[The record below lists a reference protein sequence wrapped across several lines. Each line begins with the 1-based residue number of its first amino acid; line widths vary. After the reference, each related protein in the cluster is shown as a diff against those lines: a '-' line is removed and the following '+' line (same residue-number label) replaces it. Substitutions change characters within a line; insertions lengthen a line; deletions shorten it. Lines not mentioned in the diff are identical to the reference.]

1 MAVGDRIKRVRN
13 FRGMTMKEL
22 GMAVGFDEKS
32 ADVRVAQYE
41 NNSRKPKEELMQ
53 KIAAALDVSVA
64 YLEDP
69 TMNDAEGILHALFEL
84 DDQYPWMHLV
94 ETVDNTDADLP
105 HKRVAVCFDYNILDS
120 FMTEWMLRKQQLRAR
135 GDHPRGISGV
145 EAELA
150 FHRRRLREVQTEKSV
165 EKRIKT

>member
-32 ADVRVAQYE
+32 ADVRIAQYE
-41 NNSRKPKEELMQ
+41 NNSRKPKEELMR

-94 ETVDNTDADLP
+94 ETVDNTTCRISAWQSALITTSLTASWLSGCSVSSSSGAGRSP
-105 HKRVAVCFDYNILDS
+105 
-120 FMTEWMLRKQQLRAR
+120 AR
-135 GDHPRGISGV
+135 NTRNGS
-145 EAELA
+145 
-150 FHRRRLREVQTEKSV
+150 
-165 EKRIKT
+165 

>member
-32 ADVRVAQYE
+32 ADVRIAQYE
-41 NNSRKPKEELMQ
+41 NNSRKPKEELMR

-105 HKRVAVCFDYNILDS
+105 HNTTLNLKTFDYPLTTSNAFDHIC
-120 FMTEWMLRKQQLRAR
+120 RQQTYGFA
-135 GDHPRGISGV
+135 
-145 EAELA
+145 
-150 FHRRRLREVQTEKSV
+150 
-165 EKRIKT
+165 

>member
-1 MAVGDRIKRVRN
+1 
-13 FRGMTMKEL
+13 
-22 GMAVGFDEKS
+22 MAVGFDEKS
-32 ADVRVAQYE
+32 ADVRIAQYE
-41 NNSRKPKEELMQ
+41 NNSRKPKEELMR

-120 FMTEWMLRKQQLRAR
+120 FMAEWMLRKQQLRRREITREEYQEWKLNWPSTA
-135 GDHPRGISGV
+135 DDSGKFKPKKAWRK
-145 EAELA
+145 E
-150 FHRRRLREVQTEKSV
+150 
-165 EKRIKT
+165 

>member
-1 MAVGDRIKRVRN
+1 M
-13 FRGMTMKEL
+13 
-22 GMAVGFDEKS
+22 
-32 ADVRVAQYE
+32 
-41 NNSRKPKEELMQ
+41 
-53 KIAAALDVSVA
+53 A

-120 FMTEWMLRKQQLRAR
+120 FMAEWMLRKQQLR
-135 GDHPRGISGV
+135 
-145 EAELA
+145 
-150 FHRRRLREVQTEKSV
+150 RREITREEYQEWKLNWPSTADDCGKFKPKKAWRKE
-165 EKRIKT
+165 

>member
-120 FMTEWMLRKQQLRAR
+120 FMAEWMLRKQQLRAR

>member
-32 ADVRVAQYE
+32 ADVRIAQYE
-41 NNSRKPKEELMQ
+41 NNSRKPKEELMR

-64 YLEDP
+64 Y
-69 TMNDAEGILHALFEL
+69 LFEL

-105 HKRVAVCFDYNILDS
+105 HKRVAVCFDYNILDG
-120 FMTEWMLRKQQLRAR
+120 FMTEWMLRKQQLR
-135 GDHPRGISGV
+135 
-145 EAELA
+145 
-150 FHRRRLREVQTEKSV
+150 RREITREEYQEWKLNWPSTADDCGKFKPKKAWRKE
-165 EKRIKT
+165 

>member
-41 NNSRKPKEELMQ
+41 NNSRKPKEELMR

-120 FMTEWMLRKQQLRAR
+120 FMAEWMLRKQQ
-135 GDHPRGISGV
+135 GDHPRGISGM

-150 FHRRRLREVQTEKSV
+150 FHRRRLRKVQTEKSV